1 MGGRKKSIKTI
12 ERAGKIVKIG
22 KKEKMRIRTEMLTKK
37 LKQFETDK
45 QESKAKKIREKVVIV
60 KDVKP
65 LVDELEEIGN
75 EDLDKK
81 MKEKEQKK
89 KPTKHTLKV
98 KKQKLQFMSDME
110 FLKAASQHPEYVKN
124 PLKTVTAH
132 L

>member
-1 MGGRKKSIKTI
+1 MGTKHV
-12 ERAGKIVKIG
+12 EKIG
-22 KKEKMRIRTEMLTKK
+22 KEKQPGADGRKMSIRTEMLTKK

-65 LVDELEEIGN
+65 LVDELEEIEEEIRN

-81 MKEKEQKK
+81 MKEKNKKK

-124 PLKTVTAH
+124 P
-132 L
+132 